1 MANGDSFDRM
11 EKIAKTWSQK
21 AKGRRAGGEQGVEEF
36 PSFSSRP
43 CPLTSPAQDT
53 QHTPEHRLHKHSQGL
68 YVDPGNKG
76 LAEVHLEPAQ
86 QRSLRRWENGM
97 SLRTLS

>member
-36 PSFSSRP
+36 PSFSPGPARS
-43 CPLTSPAQDT
+43 PLQPRIPST
-53 QHTPEHRLHKHSQGL
+53 
-68 YVDPGNKG
+68 
-76 LAEVHLEPAQ
+76 HLSTDSTNTLRAFMWIQ
-86 QRSLRRWENGM
+86 AIKASLKFTLSQRSRGPCGDG
-97 SLRTLS
+97 RTA